1 MFKKE
6 DYIMNENQVKN
17 TLRNLGYTFI
27 SDNRHI
33 KCKDQDGNILVMS
46 KKYLDRATD
55 NPRFL
60 NTLRSRRCLYFK
72 NKPVNYQM
80 KGA

>member
-1 MFKKE
+1 MLKKG
-6 DYIMNENQVKN
+6 DYVMKTNQVKN
-17 TLRNLGYTFI
+17 ALRNLGYTFI

-33 KCKDQDGNILVMS
+33 KCKDRDGNILILS
-46 KKYLDRATD
+46 KKYLDRAID

-72 NKPVNYQM
+72 NKPINYTM
-80 KGA
+80 KGV

>member
-1 MFKKE
+1 MKAT
-6 DYIMNENQVKN
+6 QVKN
-17 TLRNLGYTFI
+17 TLKSLGYTFI

-33 KCKDQDGNILVMS
+33 KCKDQDGNILVLS
-46 KKYLDRATD
+46 KKYLGRAID

-72 NKPVNYQM
+72 NKPVDYQM